1 VSDGWVFERPPGVN
15 EAFSV
20 TTTDGKDVPLKAPA
34 SVCTASDS
42 VSNEIDEG
50 ELQKEK
56 RSEQR
61 I

>member
-1 VSDGWVFERPPGVN
+1 VN

-20 TTTDGKDVPLKAPA
+20 TTTDGRDVPLKAPA
-34 SVCTASDS
+34 SGCAASGS

-56 RSEQR
+56 HSEQR
-61 I
+61 IWT